1 MHEKIAKNPDE
12 IRIIVRTC
20 GERTTQKCVELCE
33 KQGTTDIIE
42 AVPFGESLR
51 KSYKTAMNYPSK
63 WVCMIDAD
71 VLLLPGTLQA
81 AITELNNADAI
92 GKHTYFCLDGF
103 CQDKIMM
110 KRRRAGIHIYRTE
123 LLEQGYQYIDDLQ
136 LKPESHVRKSM
147 ALEGFPTYSKSP
159 ITFGLHDYEQ
169 YYVDLW
175 RKSVCQTQKLPKR
188 AIIAAPTW
196 KILSTSTG
204 AKKDDDFLVIYEAHK
219 YGIKRTPQIVI
230 DKNVDY
236 DAAANL
242 ARLNIIEKEALPVG
256 KIKIEGNIL

>member
-1 MHEKIAKNPDE
+1 MHDKNSKNPDE

-33 KQGTTDIIE
+33 KQGTTEIIE

-110 KRRRAGIHIYRTE
+110 KRRRAGIHIYRTN
-123 LLEQGYQYIDDLQ
+123 LLEQAYKHIDDLQ

-147 ALEGFPTYSKSP
+147 ALEGFPTYSKSS

-169 YYVDLW
+169 FYADIW

-196 KILSTSTG
+196 KILSTRTG

-219 YGIKRTPQIVI
+219 YGIKYNPQIVI

-236 DAAANL
+236 DAAVNL
-242 ARLNIIEKEALPVG
+242 ARLNITEKKALPVG

>member
-1 MHEKIAKNPDE
+1 MRDNIQKNPDE

-33 KQGTTDIIE
+33 KQGKTEIIE

-51 KSYKTAMNYPSK
+51 KSYKTAENYPSK

-71 VLLLPGTLQA
+71 VLLLPGTLQG
-81 AITELNNADAI
+81 AIAELNNADAM
-92 GKHTYFCLDGF
+92 GKPPFFCLDGF

-110 KRRRAGIHIYRTE
+110 KRRRAGVHIYRTE
-123 LLEQGYQYIDDLQ
+123 LLEQAYQYIDDLQ

-147 ALEGFPTYSKSP
+147 ALEGYRTYSKSP

-169 YYVDLW
+169 FYTDLW

-196 KILSTSTG
+196 KILSTKTG
-204 AKKDDDFLVIYEAHK
+204 AKKDDDYIVIYEAHK
-219 YGIKRTPQIVI
+219 YGIKHNPQIVI

-236 DAAANL
+236 DAAANIAL
-242 ARLNIIEKEALPVG
+242 LGLTEKEPMPTG

>member
-1 MHEKIAKNPDE
+1 MHGNIPKNPDE

-20 GERTTQKCVELCE
+20 GERTTQKCVELSE
-33 KQGTTDIIE
+33 IQGKTEVIE

-63 WVCMIDAD
+63 WVCMVDAD

-81 AITELNNADAI
+81 AIAELNNADAM
-92 GKHTYFCLDGF
+92 GKPPYFCLDGF
-103 CQDKIMM
+103 VQDKIML
-110 KRRRAGIHIYRTE
+110 KRRRAGVHIYRTE
-123 LLEQGYQYIDDLQ
+123 LLEQAYQYIDDLQ

-169 YYVDLW
+169 FYTDLW

-196 KILSTSTG
+196 KILSNKTG
-204 AKKDDDFLVIYEAHK
+204 AKKDDDYLVIFQAHK
-219 YGIKRTPQIVI
+219 YGIKHNPQIVI

-236 DAAANL
+236 DAAANIAL
-242 ARLNIIEKEALPVG
+242 LNLTEKEALTTG

>member
-1 MHEKIAKNPDE
+1 MHDKNSKNPDE

-20 GERTTQKCVELCE
+20 GERTTKKCAELCK
-33 KQGTTDIIE
+33 KQGTTEIIE
-42 AVPFGESLR
+42 AVPFGESMR
-51 KSYKTAMNYPSK
+51 KSYKTAENYPSK

-71 VLLLPGTLQA
+71 VLLLPGTLLA
-81 AITELNNADAI
+81 AIEELNNADAM
-92 GKHTYFCLDGF
+92 GKPPYFCLDGF
-103 CQDKIMM
+103 TQDKIMM

-123 LLEQGYQYIDDLQ
+123 LLEQAYQYIDDLQ

-169 YYVDLW
+169 FYADIW

-196 KILSTSTG
+196 KILSS
-204 AKKDDDFLVIYEAHK
+204 KKDNDFLVIYEAHK
-219 YGIKRTPQIVI
+219 YGLKTNPQIII
-230 DKNVDY
+230 DKTVDY
-236 DAAANL
+236 QAAENL
-242 ARLNIIEKEALPVG
+242 TRLNISEKEPLTDG
-256 KIKIEGNIL
+256 KIKIDGIVL

>member
-1 MHEKIAKNPDE
+1 MHDKNSKNPDE

-33 KQGTTDIIE
+33 KQGTTEIID

-71 VLLLPGTLQA
+71 VLLLPNTLQA

-123 LLEQGYQYIDDLQ
+123 LLKQAYQYIDDAQ

-159 ITFGLHDYEQ
+159 ITFGFHDYEQ
-169 YYVDLW
+169 FYADIW

-196 KILSTSTG
+196 KILSTRTG

-219 YGIKRTPQIVI
+219 YGIKHNPQIVI

>member
-1 MHEKIAKNPDE
+1 MHDKNSKNPDE

-20 GERTTQKCVELCE
+20 GERTTEKCVQLCE
-33 KQGTTDIIE
+33 KQGITEVVE
-42 AVPFGESLR
+42 AIPFGESLR

-63 WVCMIDAD
+63 WACMIDAD
-71 VLLLPGTLQA
+71 VLLLPGMLQA
-81 AITELNNADAI
+81 AISELNNADAM
-92 GKHTYFCLDGF
+92 GKPPYFCLDGF

-123 LLEQGYQYIDDLQ
+123 LLERSYQYIDDLQ

-169 YYVDLW
+169 YYTDLW

-196 KILSTSTG
+196 KILSS
-204 AKKDDDFLVIYEAHK
+204 KKDNDFLVIYEAHK
-219 YGIKRTPQIVI
+219 HGLKTNPQIII
-230 DKNVDY
+230 DKTVDY
-236 DAAANL
+236 QAAENL
-242 ARLNIIEKEALPVG
+242 TRLNITEKEPLTAE
-256 KIKIEGNIL
+256 KIKIDGIVL